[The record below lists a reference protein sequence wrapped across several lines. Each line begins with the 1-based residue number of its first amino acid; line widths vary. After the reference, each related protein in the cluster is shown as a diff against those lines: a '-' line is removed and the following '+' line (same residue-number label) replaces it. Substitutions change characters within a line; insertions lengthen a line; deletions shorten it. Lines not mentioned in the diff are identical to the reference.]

1 MKKVLRF
8 LILLLILFSMTEAAK
23 AIPAFARKYRM
34 SCMTCHAPFPK
45 LKAYGDSFAGSG
57 FKLEDQDAPR
67 YFMETGDNILSL
79 IRDFPLAV
87 RMDGYVM
94 MENRKEG
101 NKTVTDFSAP
111 FLIKLLSG
119 GQLSDRLAYYFYF
132 YMDERGE
139 VAGVEDAFLMYDNLF
154 NIDLDVYLG
163 QFQVSDP
170 LFKRELRLEL
180 EDYHIY
186 TVTPPNSNIN
196 LKYDKGVMFTLGT
209 EFGTTIAA
217 EVINGDGIGEANERW
232 QFDKDKYKN
241 VVGRIS
247 QDIGGFLRVGAFAYS
262 GKEDL
267 IVENTGQGVNEVFLW
282 GPDMTLNYNDILE
295 LNVQYLMRSDNKVV
309 KYNPDGTPAPFFETY
324 KDVETNGGF
333 AELIFMPQADKSR
346 WYLLGMYNWTD
357 SNMNELDYQSATF
370 HAGYLL
376 RRNVRLVGEITY
388 NFSHED
394 AEYWRNSIG
403 FVAAF

>member
-1 MKKVLRF
+1 MKKILRF
-8 LILLLILFSMTEAAK
+8 LILFLIIFSMTEAAK

-67 YFMETGDNILSL
+67 YFMETGDNILRL
-79 IRDFPLAV
+79 IRDFPIAV
-87 RMDGYVM
+87 RMDGYMM
-94 MENRKEG
+94 MENRKVGE
-101 NKTVTDFSAP
+101 KTFTDFSAP

-139 VAGVEDAFLMYDNLF
+139 IAGVEDAFLMYNDLLG
-154 NIDLDVYLG
+154 IDLDVYLG

-196 LKYDKGVMFTLGT
+196 LTYDKGVMFTLGT
-209 EFGTTIAA
+209 EFGTTIVA
-217 EVINGDGIGEANERW
+217 EVVNGNGIGEANEHW
-232 QFDKDKYKN
+232 QFDKDKYKD
-241 VVGRIS
+241 VAGRIS
-247 QDIGGFLRVGAFAYS
+247 QDIGSFLRVGAFAYS

-267 IVENTGQGVNEVFLW
+267 FVENIEHGDNVVFMW
-282 GPDMTLNYNDILE
+282 GPDMTVNINDIFEFNL
-295 LNVQYLMRSDNKVV
+295 QYLIRNDSRVV
-309 KYNPDGTPAPFFETY
+309 EFDPDAFPLHFTVNE
-324 KDVETNGGF
+324 DVETSGGF
-333 AELIFMPQADKSR
+333 AELIFMPKADKSR
-346 WYLLGMYNWTD
+346 WYLLGMYNWTKSD
-357 SNMNELDYQSATF
+357 LWELDYKSATF

-376 RRNVRLVGEITY
+376 RRNVRLVGEVTY
-388 NFSHED
+388 NFSQDER
-394 AEYWRNSIG
+394 EYWRNSIG